1 MQVTIENTLKIVT
14 CCGIIDGCLNL
25 GKGELLGKDLKG
37 KDLGKGLTQRKSDK
51 RYVANYTRRDGTRAM
66 RTFVE
71 LKDAKQWLSDTI
83 HDDSHGAV
91 FVSEGMTVNEWFEQ
105 WQEQRGKLVRANT
118 IRNYRERYL
127 ADVKP
132 VLGRMRMMD
141 VKPIHCQKV
150 LNDMAT
156 AGYAEG
162 TIKQTL
168 LTMVTMFYAAYENDI
183 IRKSPVTKSGVKMPP
198 VAERKPIDFFTI
210 EEEKRFIEVA
220 KDYSY
225 YEQFRLILETGLRT
239 GELIGLEWKN
249 VDLENRIIKVEKT
262 LEFRYSTQEWRWGPP
277 KTRHGIR
284 EVPLTK
290 TAYELLRGIK
300 ERGGYAG
307 DNTPDE
313 FKDLVFINRTGYP
326 TKNSTYDA
334 ALQKR
339 CEQAGVK
346 RLSMHDLRHTMATRF
361 CENSTNYKFLSR
373 MLGHSSIKI
382 TVDTYV
388 HQTGKSQTD
397 EAERFSEYL
406 DGLFL

>member
-1 MQVTIENTLKIVT
+1 M
-14 CCGIIDGCLNL
+14 NL
-25 GKGELLGKDLKG
+25 GKGEGLGKDLKG

-51 RYVANYTRRDGTRAM
+51 RYVANYSRRDGTRAM

-71 LKDAKQWLSDTI
+71 LKDARQWLNDTR
-83 HDDSHGAV
+83 HDDAHGAV
-91 FVSEGMTVNEWFEQ
+91 IVSEGMTVNEWYEQ
-105 WQEQRGKLVRANT
+105 WQEQRGKIVRPNT
-118 IRNYRERYL
+118 IRNYRERYQS
-127 ADVKP
+127 DIKP
-132 VLGRMRMMD
+132 VIGRMRMMD

-156 AGYAEG
+156 SGYSEG

-168 LTMVTMFYAAYENDI
+168 LTMVTMFYAAYENDV

-198 VAERKPIDFFTI
+198 ATERKPIDFFTI

-239 GELIGLEWKN
+239 GELIGLEWKQ
-249 VDLENRIIKVEKT
+249 VDLEKRVLRVEKT
-262 LEFRYSTQEWRWGPP
+262 LEFRYDTQKWRWGPP

-290 TAYELLRGIK
+290 TAYDILKDIRD
-300 ERGGYAG
+300 RGGYAK

-313 FKDLVFINRTGYP
+313 FRDLVFLNRTGYP

-388 HQTGKSQTD
+388 HQTGKSQADETD
-397 EAERFSEYL
+397 KFSEYL
-406 DGLFL
+406 DGLFS

>member
-1 MQVTIENTLKIVT
+1 MLKNVT
-14 CCGIIDGCLNL
+14 CRDIIGKCLNL
-25 GKGELLGKDLKG
+25 GKGDGLGKDLKG

-51 RYVANYTRRDGTRAM
+51 RYVASHTRRDGTRAM

-71 LKDAKQWLSDTI
+71 LKEAKQWLSDTA
-83 HDDSHGAV
+83 HDDMHGAAII
-91 FVSEGMTVNEWFEQ
+91 SEGMTVNEWFEQ
-105 WQEQRGKLVRANT
+105 WQEQRGKIVRANT
-118 IRNYRERYL
+118 IRNYRERY
-127 ADVKP
+127 ASDIKP
-132 VLGRMRMMD
+132 VIGRMRMMD

-156 AGYAEG
+156 DGYAEG

-168 LTMVTMFYAAYENDI
+168 MTMVTMFYAAYENDV

-198 VAERKPIDFFTI
+198 VAEKKPIDFFTI

-225 YEQFRLILETGLRT
+225 YEQFRLVLETGLRT
-239 GELIGLEWKN
+239 GELIGLEWKC
-249 VDLENRIIKVEKT
+249 VDLEKRIVRVEKT
-262 LEFRYSTQEWRWGPP
+262 WEFRYSTQEWRWGPP
-277 KTRHGIR
+277 KTKHGIR

-290 TAYELLRGIK
+290 TAYEILKGIK
-300 ERGGYAG
+300 DRGGDAK
-307 DNTPDE
+307 DSTPEE

-326 TKNSTYDA
+326 SKNSTYDT

-346 RLSMHDLRHTMATRF
+346 KLSMHDLRHTMATRF

-388 HQTGKSQTD
+388 HQTDKSQTD
-397 EAERFSEYL
+397 ETEKFSEYL
-406 DGLFL
+406 SGLFL